1 MPILYIA
8 IEKNVERRWKNI
20 IQLTHVSVS
29 APSGTVFLRIL
40 DALLPDQFQKHRTP
54 ILNDITLWLGRGETF
69 AVLGEQGAGKTTLLR
84 LMAGMLL
91 PERGTY
97 TVTGRVAAA
106 IGTDGLIATETG
118 VGNVRLGCAKE
129 RLGAEETARRV
140 EAVRA
145 FSGLGGQF
153 LQPVAGYAPA
163 ARARLALSMALCAK
177 PDVLLLSGVLEE
189 CDLPF
194 AHACVLRLR
203 QMQREGMTLLL
214 ESGDASL
221 LRRLCES
228 ALWLE
233 RGELKR
239 VGPLESVYAALSKT
253 RNVAATLYP
262 AEGKRMLEQAK
273 VAFSS
278 PLSPDAVELFPK
290 ASEVASWPLAAQDT
304 LKELEGY
311 CARLD
316 EQLTAYAKANL
327 AFEKE
332 NARQEDLLRQYEAR
346 LQEADNML
354 SRMMEALTDTTS
366 VMHRQFLEL
375 QRGTGKKGWWGNKKK
390 GDMR

>member
-1 MPILYIA
+1 MSILYIA
-8 IEKNVERRWKNI
+8 IEKDFERRWRII

-29 APSGTVFLRIL
+29 APSGTVFSRIL
-40 DALLPDQFQKHRTP
+40 GALLPDKFQKERMP
-54 ILNDITLWLGRGETF
+54 ILKDITLWLGKGETF

-91 PERGTY
+91 PEQGSY

-118 VGNVRLGCAKE
+118 AGNARLLCAKE

-140 EAVRA
+140 ENVRA

-153 LQPVAGYAPA
+153 LQPVAGYEPA
-163 ARARLALSMALCAK
+163 ARARLALSLALCAK

-239 VGPLESVYAALSKT
+239 VGPLESVYAAFSKN
-253 RNVAATLYP
+253 RNVATLYP
-262 AEGKRMLEQAK
+262 AEGKRVLEQAK

-278 PLSPDAVELFPK
+278 PLSPDAEELFPR
-290 ASEVASWPLAAQDT
+290 ASEVSSWPLAAQDT

-354 SRMMEALTDTTS
+354 SRMMEALADTTS